1 MRISDWSSDVCSSD
15 LQQQVIVFFGP
26 GNAEAEQRLRTP
38 EGKLAYG
45 KSVNPVDALRAVGDI
60 DRRIK
65 VVHENT
71 DDFTKAQGDNGQVIA
86 PQLKRG
92 GDQHSPEK
100 RRKHNPRSQQHPEQH
115 HQPKKERSQQQT
127 KKK

>member
-86 PQLKRG
+86 QQLTRG
-92 GDQHSPEK
+92 GAQQSPEK
-100 RRKHNPRSQQHPEQH
+100 RSQH
-115 HQPKKERSQQQT
+115 HTRRQHDPERQMQN
-127 KKK
+127 